1 VFIDLSTAEGALKPQ
16 EKGFSCDAP
25 SGPPTGE
32 VELHMVIPRISLRRS
47 FAAVASLVAALIVL
61 GAAPPEHSDTT
72 SLTGQLLIAA
82 PTIGDPR
89 FARTVILM
97 VRHDKEGALG
107 IVINRPVGE
116 RSIAA
121 LLEATGHD
129 GADVAGIVRVFAG
142 GPVQPELGFVV
153 HSAEYRRAETVDVD
167 GRVAMTA
174 SRQVLLDI
182 GHNQGPEKSLFALG
196 YAGWGPGQLEGELAR
211 HNWFTTPEEPKLV
224 FDGDR
229 GNLWEDAM
237 ARRTREL

>member
-1 VFIDLSTAEGALKPQ
+1 MFV
-16 EKGFSCDAP
+16 
-25 SGPPTGE
+25 
-32 VELHMVIPRISLRRS
+32 PRISLRRR
-47 FAAVASLVAALIVL
+47 FAAVASLLVALIVL

-72 SLTGQLLIAA
+72 SLAGQLLIAA
-82 PTIGDPR
+82 PAIGDPR
-89 FARTVILM
+89 FAHTVILM
-97 VRHDKEGALG
+97 IRHDNEGALG

-129 GADVAGIVRVFAG
+129 DADVTRIVRVFAG

-196 YAGWGPGQLEGELAR
+196 YAGWGPGQLDGELAR
-211 HNWFTTPEEPKLV
+211 HDWFTTPEEPKLL
-224 FDGDR
+224 FDDDR
-229 GNLWEDAM
+229 DHLWEDAM